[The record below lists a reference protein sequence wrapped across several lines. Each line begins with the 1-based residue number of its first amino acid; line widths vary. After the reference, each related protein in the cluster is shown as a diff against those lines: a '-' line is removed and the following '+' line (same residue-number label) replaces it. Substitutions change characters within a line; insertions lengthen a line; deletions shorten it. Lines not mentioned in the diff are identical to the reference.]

1 VKDESNFW
9 QYVKKNTPTIKWT
22 RIENA
27 CAFGTPDLLGYNTNN
42 TFFTVELKVVKSG
55 NKIRLSPNQISFHI
69 RHPVN
74 TFILVKDV
82 KKKRLC
88 LYLGEQVNEL
98 VACGLRATPI
108 TQNIEDCLSY
118 LEKLS

>member
-1 VKDESNFW
+1 MKDESKFW
-9 QYVKKNTPTIKWT
+9 QYVKKNTPNIKWT

-42 TFFTVELKVVKSG
+42 AFFTVELKVEKSG
-55 NKIRLSPNQISFHI
+55 NKIRLSPHQISFHI

-88 LYLGEQVNEL
+88 LYLGKQVDEL
-98 VACGLRATPI
+98 VAYGLKVTPI
-108 TQNIEDCLSY
+108 AQNIEDCLSC
-118 LEKLS
+118 LDKLN

>member
-1 VKDESNFW
+1 MKDESKFW
-9 QYVKKNTPTIKWT
+9 QYVKKNTPNIKWT

-42 TFFTVELKVVKSG
+42 AFFTVELKVVKSG
-55 NKIRLSPNQISFHI
+55 NKIRLSPHQISFHI

-88 LYLGEQVNEL
+88 LYLGKQVDEL
-98 VACGLRATPI
+98 VAYGLKVTPI
-108 TQNIEDCLSY
+108 AQNIEDCLSC
-118 LEKLS
+118 LDKLN